1 MAVQGFQKM
10 KGSQNRLDSG
20 HGQIPYYGIQDIC
33 TGQPLR
39 QGAGFRQNDK
49 DWENAMP
56 EAALKLAPAAL
67 TVSPLTP
74 AIGAEIG
81 NIDLSRP
88 LDSETKQAIRDLLL
102 EWKVIFFRDQNITTE
117 QHLAFSGA
125 FGELE
130 VHPFA
135 PHKKDYP
142 EVLAITHDKDN
153 KGRENTWHSDV
164 TWRVEPSLGS
174 VLRAIEVPSFGGDT
188 LFADMYAAY
197 EGLSDEVKE
206 KIEGKRALHDFA
218 HFRVAMRKRG
228 LSEEQIEEMN
238 RIYPTVEHP
247 IVRTHPETKKKA
259 LYVNAA
265 FTQYIVGMD
274 RDQSAALLKH
284 LYAQAAIPEYQ
295 CRFRWQ
301 KNSIAFWDNRASQH
315 YAVSDYWPAVRRM
328 ERVTIIGDRPY

>member
-1 MAVQGFQKM
+1 MAKFRIAELVSFA
-10 KGSQNRLDSG
+10 RDSRPAKA
-20 HGQIPYYGIQDIC
+20 HPFPHKTD
-33 TGQPLR
+33 P
-39 QGAGFRQNDK
+39 
-49 DWENAMP
+49 ENAMS
-56 EAALKLAPAAL
+56 EAARKLAPAAL
-67 TVSPLTP
+67 TISPLTP
-74 AIGAEIG
+74 TIGAEIG

-88 LDSETKQAIRDLLL
+88 LDAATKQALRDLLL
-102 EWKVIFFRDQNITTE
+102 EWKVIFFRDQAITTE
-117 QHLAFSGA
+117 QHLAFARS
-125 FGELE
+125 FGDLE

-135 PHKKDYP
+135 PHKPNYP

-153 KGRENTWHSDV
+153 KGKENTWHSDV

-174 VLRAIEVPSFGGDT
+174 VLRALEVPAFGGDT

-197 EGLSDEVKE
+197 DGLSDEVKA
-206 KIEGKRALHDFA
+206 KIEGKNALHDFA
-218 HFRVAMRKRG
+218 HFRVGLRKRG
-228 LSEEQIEEMN
+228 ATEAQIEEFN
-238 RIYPTVEHP
+238 RKYPSVEHP
-247 IVRTHPETKKKA
+247 VVRTHPETKKKA

-265 FTQYIVGMD
+265 FTQHIVGMD

-315 YAVSDYWPAVRRM
+315 YAVSDYWPALRRM